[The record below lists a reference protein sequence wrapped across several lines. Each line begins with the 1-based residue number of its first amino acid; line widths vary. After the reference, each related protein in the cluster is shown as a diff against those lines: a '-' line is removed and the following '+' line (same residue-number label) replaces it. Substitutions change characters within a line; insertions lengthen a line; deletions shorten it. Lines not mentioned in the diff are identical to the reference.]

1 MEGVEHGSTKR
12 KIIFERPPIEPYKQP
27 NNSRS
32 SDKHLLKVLKTK
44 YVTPS
49 DKSFYHAAGGGLV
62 YHAAPTVWNELE
74 TLRSG
79 CIGCVLYKMSK
90 SAMHGSVRC
99 ARAA

>member
-49 DKSFYHAAGGGLV
+49 DKSFY
-62 YHAAPTVWNELE
+62 YSAPTVWNELE

>member
-49 DKSFYHAAGGGLV
+49 DKSFYHAA
-62 YHAAPTVWNELE
+62 PTVWNELE

-79 CIGCVLYKMSK
+79 CIVHRLRTADCIKCQNQPCM
-90 SAMHGSVRC
+90 
-99 ARAA
+99 AA